1 MQKKIFYSIF
11 SACLCLLIFVN
22 IFFVFALEGF
32 LQKEMFI
39 QLEKQAKAIQ
49 PYINKILQKD
59 TDDFFEFLTKNHYR
73 LSVISTNGK
82 VLYDNQADIG
92 KMENHSKREEIKNA
106 IANGDSKIV
115 RYSNTLK
122 EKTFYYALF
131 LKEQNVVLRLSNT
144 QEYIV
149 GLFGEF
155 IPYFVFEILVLLVV
169 LYLLA
174 KILTKMILKPILEID
189 LEHLS
194 EDSLY
199 GELHSFVKKI
209 KDQNKTIKNQFKHL
223 KQKRQEMLL
232 LTENMSDGLILLNR
246 HGSILNINKSV
257 QAYFTNLEG
266 ISSIYQLEDSRF
278 LKIALEYL
286 KEFKK
291 NKKRDNKILQM
302 QLLGYE
308 CEVVFSPIFSKNEKF
323 KGMVIVLRNITE
335 KKLAQNLRKEFSANV
350 THELKTP
357 LTSILASSEMIKNGL
372 VAKEDLPEFI
382 DKIALESKRLLEMI
396 DEILK
401 ISFLDE
407 CDEEVLKRNR
417 INLKNMVLNVI
428 KRLQLVAQKNDI
440 TIIPKLEDCS
450 IVGVNELLENLIF
463 NLCDNAI
470 KYNKKGGFVE
480 IVLEKLPNEVVFRV
494 KDSGVGIPKEYLSR
508 IFERFFC
515 VDKGRSKKLGGSGLG
530 LSIVKSA
537 LKYNNAQIEVKSEV
551 GVGSEFIVHFKI

>member
-49 PYINKILQKD
+49 PYIHKILQKD

-73 LSVISTNGK
+73 LSVISANGK

-246 HGSILNINKSV
+246 HGSILNTNKSA
-257 QAYFTNLEG
+257 QAYFANLEG

-417 INLKNMVLNVI
+417 INLRNMVLNVI

-440 TIIPKLEDCS
+440 VIIPKLEDCS

>member
-1 MQKKIFYSIF
+1 M
-11 SACLCLLIFVN
+11 
-22 IFFVFALEGF
+22 
-32 LQKEMFI
+32 QKEMFI

-49 PYINKILQKD
+49 PYIHKILQKD

-73 LSVISTNGK
+73 LSVISANGK

-246 HGSILNINKSV
+246 HGSILNINKSA

-407 CDEEVLKRNR
+407 CDEEVLKKNR

-440 TIIPKLEDCS
+440 AIIPKLEDCS

>member
-73 LSVISTNGK
+73 LSVISANGE

-246 HGSILNINKSV
+246 HGSILNINKSA
-257 QAYFTNLEG
+257 QAYFANLEG

-407 CDEEVLKRNR
+407 CDEEVLKKNR

-440 TIIPKLEDCS
+440 AIIPKLEDCS
-450 IVGVNELLENLIF
+450 IIGVNELLENLIF